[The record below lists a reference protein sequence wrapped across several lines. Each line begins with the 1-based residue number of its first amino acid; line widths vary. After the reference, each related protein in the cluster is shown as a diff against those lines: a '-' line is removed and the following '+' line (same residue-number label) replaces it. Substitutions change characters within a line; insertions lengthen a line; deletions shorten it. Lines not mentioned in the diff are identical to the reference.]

1 MKRAIV
7 FLLALLLAAAGLCT
21 AACAEDAEAIV
32 DPFRLY
38 SYEQLMADLDALAQR
53 YPELVSVD
61 VIGQSV
67 EGRDIPVLCVG
78 KGSRNVILCA
88 AMHAREYETTNVLVY
103 TLERYC
109 RAYEA
114 DEWYCGLSYRK
125 LLDGVRFV
133 AVPMLNPDGVVI
145 AQQGTAWALENEK
158 LAAMPITDG
167 WPGNYYCWK
176 ANANGVDLNRNW
188 SYGFNNAWKSRVPSS
203 ADYAGPEPMSEP
215 ETQAMAALLE
225 RTPYYA
231 FCSFHSAGDCIY
243 WIDNGNSQA
252 LRDKLFPVA
261 GRIAEFCGYRLILNE
276 DISCG
281 AGYMINQ
288 ARAATEKPCITV
300 ELGPYA
306 GRYPFSDYEG
316 LRAIAEKAYPI
327 GLLLADEVLRMPED
341 PAPEPAPEPEPEA
354 EPEPPEVRVTL
365 DGAEIVF
372 PDAHPVIEDR
382 RTLTPVRAV
391 CEAAGL
397 TVSWEQG
404 TVTLTDGTRT
414 AEMRIGEPVLTV
426 DGGETALD
434 CAPVL
439 RGGRTLVPIR
449 AIMEAFG
456 YSVDW
461 DGENRIVCVT
471 SPARE

>member
-21 AACAEDAEAIV
+21 AACAADEEAIV

-38 SYEQLMADLDALAQR
+38 PYEQLMADLDALAQR

-88 AMHAREYETTNVLVY
+88 AMHAREYETTNVLMY
-103 TLERYC
+103 MLERYC

-114 DEWYCGLSYRK
+114 DDWYSGLSYRK

-145 AQQGTAWALENEK
+145 AQQGTAFALENET

-167 WPGNYYCWK
+167 WRGNYSCWK

-188 SYGFNNAWKSRVPSS
+188 SYCFNNTWKSSVPSS

-231 FCSFHSAGDCIY
+231 FCSFHSAGNCVY
-243 WIDNGNSQA
+243 WIDDSNTQA
-252 LRDKLFPVA
+252 LRDKLYPVA
-261 GRIAEFCGYRLILNE
+261 HRIAEFCGYSLIPNE
-276 DISCG
+276 DLSRG
-281 AGYMINQ
+281 GGYMINQ
-288 ARAATEKPCITV
+288 ARAVTEKPCMTV
-300 ELGPYA
+300 ELGPYI
-306 GRYPFSDYEG
+306 GCYPFSDYAG
-316 LRAIAEKAYPI
+316 LRGTAEQAYPI

-341 PAPEPAPEPEPEA
+341 PAATPAPEEPEA
-354 EPEPPEVRVTL
+354 EPEPPVVRVTL
-365 DGAEIVF
+365 DGAEIAF
-372 PDAHPVIEDR
+372 PDARPVIEGG

-397 TVSWEQG
+397 SVSWEPG
-404 TVTLTDGTRT
+404 AVTLTDGART
-414 AEMRIGEPVLTV
+414 AALRIGEAVLSV
-426 DGGETALD
+426 DGEETALD

-439 RGGRTLVPIR
+439 RDSRTLVPIR
-449 AIMEAFG
+449 AVMEAFG
-456 YSVDW
+456 FAVDW
-461 DGENRIVCVT
+461 DGETRTVQIA